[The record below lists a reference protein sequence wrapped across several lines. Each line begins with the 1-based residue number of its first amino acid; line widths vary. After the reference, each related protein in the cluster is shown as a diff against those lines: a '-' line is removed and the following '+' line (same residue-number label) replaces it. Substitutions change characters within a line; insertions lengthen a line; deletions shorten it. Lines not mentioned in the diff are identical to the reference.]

1 MLVLKVLEVSSLEA
15 GIDNAVQDIDT
26 FYDQISGMQRGV
38 RDFYGLEEA
47 LKGKGGEAI
56 RSYFNEVHQPFLI
69 FLYQSMVDF
78 QNTLTE
84 MKDSVKTFE
93 SNEDGFVKQQFLEQD
108 VEDGFNKVKKK
119 TIALTDDAN
128 NIIDSVRDLVAI
140 EHIDDTEVLD
150 NVQDGKKKA
159 EKVVEELTILDNYE
173 TSQLKQTKEDLQT
186 MKKYITE
193 IQAKFKGGD
202 LSVADFSMEA
212 VKGIGVYK
220 AVMDSIYGEGYMES
234 LEFKP
239 LFEKLRNGGSLT
251 PAEKNKLYDYFQ
263 NVYLDSEK
271 RNEIKSIADSIS
283 ENGIDKLKERLNEK
297 IVISKNALDEE
308 MAMIQAYVYMGD
320 KRTEQLNVDRGIKAK
335 LEAYLILLEN
345 YYSALG
351 KETVARVDMLEY
363 EKDPNNVSGHF
374 LKTAL
379 QTAEYN
385 SGSNNVLREEEFRK

>member
-1 MLVLKVLEVSSLEA
+1 MKVLEVSSLEA